1 MELSSEESIRAFV
14 RTFEDPIRGPAPS
27 WRAGCPAQP
36 ARRERRVRCQ
46 CGQCHQCLEDAR
58 WERIFAEKFADPNYY
73 TRRVIRCSSP
83 LISL

>member
-14 RTFEDPIRGPAPS
+14 RTFEDPIRVRRRHGA
-27 WRAGCPAQP
+27 RDAAQP